1 MFVLFIVNYRFL
13 DAAVVGF
20 FEQRETGVV
29 ERIIDGD
36 TIVIENYSEN
46 VRLLGINS
54 PERGEIGFEEAK
66 EFLEDLILEEEVVL
80 EITGKDKYY
89 RTLAYVHLG
98 NKNVNVEMV
107 EEGFANYYFY
117 SDGEKYSE
125 ELMDAWEKCLENGKN
140 LCEKSQDVC
149 ADCIY
154 VKGETI
160 VNSCNLYCDVGGWE
174 IHSEGRKKF
183 VFSEQVLKTGEK
195 VGFEIDLTNSGGSLF
210 LRDGEEKLVL
220 WEGVIIL
227 LLLSYK
233 AFVLR

>member
-1 MFVLFIVNYRFL
+1 MDRRQQIFLLILLMLVLFIVNYRFL

-54 PERGEIGFEEAK
+54 PERGEKGFEEAK
-66 EFLEDLILEEEVVL
+66 EFLEGLILEEEVVL

-98 NKNVNVEMV
+98 NKNVNVELV

-117 SDGEKYSE
+117 SEGKKYSE
-125 ELMDAWEKCLENGKN
+125 ELLGAWEKCLTRNEN
-140 LCEKSQDVC
+140 LCEASEDVC
-149 ADCIY
+149 VNCIY

-160 VNSCNLYCDVGGWE
+160 VNGCNLDCDVSGWG

-183 VFSEQVLKTGEK
+183 IFSEEVLSSGESIK
-195 VGFEIDLTNSGGSLF
+195 FNLDLSDSGESLF
-210 LRDGEEKLVL
+210 LRDEEGKLVR
-220 WEGVIIL
+220 WEGN
-227 LLLSYK
+227 
-233 AFVLR
+233 